1 MEGRDLAVTKIS
13 INMGKTSTDSL
24 GRSNPVE
31 KMLFYH
37 KGNLQATKSEITLIV
52 GSQQG
57 YEMEKEELMLFAPQ
71 RIHME
76 QLYVVVSK
84 GSITC

>member
-37 KGNLQATKSEITLIV
+37 KGNLQATKSEIL
-52 GSQQG
+52 
-57 YEMEKEELMLFAPQ
+57 
-71 RIHME
+71 H
-76 QLYVVVSK
+76 YVDTTGLRDGERRADAVRSSENPYRAAVCC
-84 GSITC
+84 GE

>member
-1 MEGRDLAVTKIS
+1 MAVTKIS

-37 KGNLQATKSEITLIV
+37 KGNLQATKSEI
-52 GSQQG
+52 
-57 YEMEKEELMLFAPQ
+57 
-71 RIHME
+71 
-76 QLYVVVSK
+76 
-84 GSITC
+84 